1 MSFVLQ
7 ICIQKEYSRHNIS
20 KWLGNSLIIQK
31 KKKKKQT
38 NKEESTI
45 LLFEIWEIR
54 EDWKTPIVKLKI
66 VFSMVFKPR
75 PFKELEKGEV

>member
-7 ICIQKEYSRHNIS
+7 ICIQKEYSCHNIS
-20 KWLGNSLIIQK
+20 KWLGNSLIIQNFKINK
-31 KKKKKQT
+31 KKK
-38 NKEESTI
+38 STI

-75 PFKELEKGEV
+75 PFKELEKVVV